1 MPVSTDK
8 LCSLK
13 SLDFFFS
20 LLCVL
25 QQISISV
32 TFLDILQE
40 SGCFFCFL
48 WSFAREISAGR
59 PKFIHLRMLDV
70 WLLPW
75 FYANRKGAVPTSGG
89 SQTWTGKT
97 AKIESTKTQARVD
110 STVCCNAS
118 ATLVPLM
125 IICIITEYSGIKNDT
140 LSQIRVNVWILL
152 PGYPIGKILMS
163 MVVARL
169 AVVTA
174 FTLIYIFTA
183 EMFPTTLR

>member
-8 LCSLK
+8 LCFLK

-32 TFLDILQE
+32 TFFWIF
-40 SGCFFCFL
+40 CKRAAVFCFL

-75 FYANRKGAVPTSGG
+75 FYGNRKGAVPPSGG

-125 IICIITEYSGIKNDT
+125 IICIITECSGIKNDT

-152 PGYPIGKILMS
+152 PGYLIGKILMS
-163 MVVARL
+163 MVVHFKFGR
-169 AVVTA
+169 
-174 FTLIYIFTA
+174 
-183 EMFPTTLR
+183 RN